1 MLKMYPISSMTSK
14 LFSFYVKFTQQV
26 LFLRVNNFQNLL
38 HKYFYLL
45 LWLADCF
52 SWETFILFIS
62 LSKRKNHN
70 CSSWVLS
77 FCYNCYSTCSL
88 QRCNLLTAL
97 ISDLSLRTFNL
108 TSSLKIYTFKT
119 SIVYITQYVI
129 HYEKTNRVYVFLFR
143 LYYHYWFVYVQ

>member
-1 MLKMYPISSMTSK
+1 MLS
-14 LFSFYVKFTQQV
+14 LHNRFY
-26 LFLRVNNFQNLL
+26 
-38 HKYFYLL
+38 
-45 LWLADCF
+45 
-52 SWETFILFIS
+52 SWELTIFKTFSISTFIFYCDLQIVFHEKHLYSLFPS
-62 LSKRKNHN
+62 VKKNHN
-70 CSSWVLS
+70 CSSWVLT

-88 QRCNLLTAL
+88 QRCNLFTAL
-97 ISDLSLRTFNL
+97 ISDISLRTFNL